1 MAIAVK
7 QDRTV
12 ALMGNKR
19 PPLLSRNKFW
29 IKWWQ
34 ANDAAGKFNSFTRG
48 KRILAKVRSW

>member
-1 MAIAVK
+1 MK

-34 ANDAAGKFNSFTRG
+34 TNDAAGKFNSFTRG